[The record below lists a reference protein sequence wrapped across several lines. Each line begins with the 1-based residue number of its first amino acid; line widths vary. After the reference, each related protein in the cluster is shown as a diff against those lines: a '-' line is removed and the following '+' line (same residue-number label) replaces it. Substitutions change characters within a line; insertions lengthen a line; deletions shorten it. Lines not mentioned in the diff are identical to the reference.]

1 MSNFDWHSE
10 KISTDTPVRNNY
22 KNTQNVRRFLTSIC
36 GPEFKFN
43 SEFMTWI
50 KDETPKTMGN
60 VALKWKHQHQQLKQ
74 K

>member
-10 KISTDTPVRNNY
+10 KISTDTPVTNNY
-22 KNTQNVRRFLTSIC
+22 KNTQNVRRFLTSIF

-43 SEFMTWI
+43 REFMTWV
-50 KDETPKTMGN
+50 KDGTPKTMGN
-60 VALKWKHQHQQLKQ
+60 VASKWKHQYQQLKQ